1 MSTEENIKRQHLR
14 LEGFGV
20 TEDNDKD
27 TEETEEWVKTCI
39 REVIFLQHIPLWPSL
54 TTAGNWDLFPG
65 ES

>member
-39 REVIFLQHIPLWPSL
+39 REVTFLQHIPL
-54 TTAGNWDLFPG
+54 
-65 ES
+65 